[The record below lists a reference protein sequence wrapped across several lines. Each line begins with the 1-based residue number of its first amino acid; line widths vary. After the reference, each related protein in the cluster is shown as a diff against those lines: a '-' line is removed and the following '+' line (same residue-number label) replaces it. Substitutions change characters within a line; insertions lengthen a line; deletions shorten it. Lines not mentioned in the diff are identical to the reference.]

1 MIDCVSYF
9 PYFFSIGKN
18 LTNTCLVFRPTST
31 FSRKLTT
38 VHIENMRI
46 TDGIQYVIAKS
57 DHRYLGFDLNDEIE
71 QGSIYSIIQC
81 NDDQE
86 ILSGWMV
93 SKVMSQWV
101 ESYSQWSNYEE
112 EVIPQSVA
120 VYKGENNNDNSIAN
134 TEDCSS
140 SKSDTN
146 RSETSEDSL
155 SYSSNPKS
163 PPRCLQSR
171 K

>member
-1 MIDCVSYF
+1 
-9 PYFFSIGKN
+9 
-18 LTNTCLVFRPTST
+18 
-31 FSRKLTT
+31 
-38 VHIENMRI
+38 MRI

-57 DHRYLGFDLNDEIE
+57 DHRYFGFDLNDDIE

-93 SKVMSQWV
+93 SKIMPRWV

-112 EVIPQSVA
+112 EVIQKKIPQSEA

-134 TEDCSS
+134 TEDSSS
-140 SKSDTN
+140 SKSDTDK
-146 RSETSEDSL
+146 SETSEDNST
-155 SYSSNPKS
+155 YSSNSKHHPGFYEAGS
-163 PPRCLQSR
+163 NLR
-171 K
+171 